1 MKTQGKNI
9 ISFDF
14 TNQQLDAWKINM
26 INSKKIKYKFKGVFY
41 KKIMYKYLSKP
52 YRKAL
57 DEIRSV

>member
-9 ISFDF
+9 ISFGF
-14 TNQQLDAWKINM
+14 INQYEREIINM
-26 INSKKIKYKFKGVFY
+26 INSQKIKYKFRGLFY
-41 KKIMYKYLSKP
+41 KKILDTYLSKP

>member
-9 ISFDF
+9 ISFDLF
-14 TNQQLDAWKINM
+14 VGL
-26 INSKKIKYKFKGVFY
+26 FY
-41 KKIMYKYLSKP
+41 KKILDTYLSKP